1 MTADDVERVAQE
13 IWNSRYAKDGGVW
26 AYVET
31 KDVWYAMAR
40 AALSAMP
47 QRVSPELIAKLNALA
62 SRLTQMGKY
71 EAVDLIDTVVARV
84 TAMPQRELLAEA
96 LDALDAL
103 IPEAINDRYVTQ
115 SPAVESA
122 RAAADKIRDAL
133 TQEKQT

>member
-1 MTADDVERVAQE
+1 MNADDVERVARE

-47 QRVSPELIAKLNALA
+47 
-62 SRLTQMGKY
+62 
-71 EAVDLIDTVVARV
+71 D
-84 TAMPQRELLAEA
+84 RELLREA
-96 LDALDAL
+96 LEELDVFSRKADDYDDVDV
-103 IPEAINDRYVTQ
+103 AFFG
-115 SPAVESA
+115 AVSISDLRRA
-122 RAAADKIRDAL
+122 RAATNKIRAAL